1 VKWKLLLGSW
11 HRFERSSILMRL
23 FAVVLV
29 LFLTACATTP
39 SNKVNN
45 VKMAEGYYMKGVS
58 YLQKKD
64 YELALVE
71 FQRSIQTDKKNK
83 DAYFALGSVSETMG
97 KFADAE
103 RYYKE
108 ALDIDPNYPEAHN
121 ALGVVYSR
129 QERWPDA
136 LKEFNK
142 ALENKLYTTPHVAY
156 YNMAHV
162 YMAQKNYEK
171 AIEAYRDSK
180 RFASYDQTIYELGSA
195 LFEAGKVKEAISEFR
210 EGVSISPSNAYIR
223 YGLALAL
230 LKDNNKKAALAEF
243 KKTVEL
249 APKSEL
255 AQKAKDYIITL
266 R

>member
-1 VKWKLLLGSW
+1 
-11 HRFERSSILMRL
+11 MRL
-23 FAVVLV
+23 IAVVLF
-29 LFLTACATTP
+29 LFLTACATTQV
-39 SNKVNN
+39 SNVDN

-58 YLQKKD
+58 YLQKKN

-83 DAYFALGSVSETMG
+83 NAYFALGSVNETMG
-97 KFADAE
+97 KFADAA
-103 RYYKE
+103 RYYEE
-108 ALDIDPNYPEAHN
+108 ALDIDPEYSEAHN

-129 QERWPDA
+129 QERWKDA
-136 LKEFNK
+136 LKSFNK
-142 ALENKLYTTPHVAY
+142 ALENKLYTTPHIAY

-171 AIEAYRDSK
+171 AIEKYRESK
-180 RFASYDQTIYELGSA
+180 RFANYDQTIYELGMA
-195 LFEAGKVKEAISEFR
+195 LFDAGKVKEAISEFR
-210 EGVSISPSNAYIR
+210 EGVALSPSNASIR

-230 LKDNNKKAALAEF
+230 LKDGNKKAALPEF

-255 AQKAKDYIITL
+255 AQKAKDYITTL

>member
-1 VKWKLLLGSW
+1 
-11 HRFERSSILMRL
+11 MRL
-23 FAVVLV
+23 FAIVLV
-29 LFLTACATTP
+29 LFLTACTTTQV
-39 SNKVNN
+39 NKVDNI
-45 VKMAEGYYMKGVS
+45 KMAEGYYMKGVS
-58 YLQKKD
+58 YLQKNN
-64 YELALVE
+64 YELAIVE

-83 DAYFALGSVSETMG
+83 DAHFALGSVSERMD

-103 RYYKE
+103 RYYLE
-108 ALDIDPNYPEAHN
+108 ALDIEPNYSEAYN

-129 QERWPDA
+129 QEHWQDA
-136 LKEFNK
+136 LKAFNK
-142 ALENKLYTTPHVAY
+142 ALENKLYTTPHIAY

-171 AIEAYRDSK
+171 AIEAYRESK
-180 RFASYDQTIYELGSA
+180 RFANYDQTIYELGTA
-195 LFEAGKVKEAISEFR
+195 LFAAGKVKDAISEFK
-210 EGVSISPSNAYIR
+210 EGVSLSPSNAYIR

-230 LKDNNKKAALAEF
+230 LKDSNKNAALAEF

-255 AQKAKDYIITL
+255 AQKAKDYITTL

>member
-1 VKWKLLLGSW
+1 
-11 HRFERSSILMRL
+11 MRM
-23 FAVVLV
+23 FTVVLV
-29 LFLTACATTP
+29 LFLTACATTQV
-39 SNKVNN
+39 NNVNN

-58 YLQKKD
+58 YLQKKN

-71 FQRSIQTDKKNK
+71 FQRSIQTDKKSKN
-83 DAYFALGSVSETMG
+83 AYFALGSVSETMG

-103 RYYKE
+103 GYYKE
-108 ALDIDPNYPEAHN
+108 ALDIDPEFSEAYN

-129 QERWPDA
+129 QERWKDA
-136 LKEFNK
+136 LKAFHK
-142 ALENKLYTTPHVAY
+142 SLENKLYTTPHVAY

-180 RFASYDQTIYELGSA
+180 RFANYDQTIYELGTA
-195 LFEAGKVKEAISEFR
+195 LFEAGKVKEAISEFK
-210 EGVSISPSNAYIR
+210 EGVSLSPGNAYIR

-230 LKDNNKKAALAEF
+230 MKDGNKKAALEEF
-243 KKTVEL
+243 KKTAEL

-255 AQKAKDYIITL
+255 AQKAKDYITTL

>member
-1 VKWKLLLGSW
+1 
-11 HRFERSSILMRL
+11 M

-39 SNKVNN
+39 VNNVDN

-58 YLQKKD
+58 YLQKKN

-83 DAYFALGSVSETMG
+83 NAYFALGSVNETMG
-97 KFADAE
+97 KFADAA
-103 RYYKE
+103 RYYEE
-108 ALDIDPNYPEAHN
+108 ALDIDPEYSEAHN
-121 ALGVVYSR
+121 ALGVVFSR
-129 QERWPDA
+129 QERWKDA
-136 LKEFNK
+136 LKSFNK
-142 ALENKLYTTPHVAY
+142 ALGNKLYTTPHIAY

-171 AIEAYRDSK
+171 AIEAYRESK
-180 RFASYDQTIYELGSA
+180 RFANYDQTIYELGMA
-195 LFEAGKVKEAISEFR
+195 LFDAGKVKEAISEFR
-210 EGVSISPSNAYIR
+210 EGVALSPSNASIR

-230 LKDNNKKAALAEF
+230 LKDGNKKAALPEF

-249 APKSEL
+249 APKSEF
-255 AQKAKDYIITL
+255 AQKAKDYITTL

>member
-1 VKWKLLLGSW
+1 
-11 HRFERSSILMRL
+11 MRL

-29 LFLTACATTP
+29 LSLTACATTQ
-39 SNKVNN
+39 VNNVDN

-58 YLQKKD
+58 YLQKKN

-83 DAYFALGSVSETMG
+83 NAHFALGSVSETMG
-97 KFADAE
+97 KFAEAE
-103 RYYKE
+103 GHYKD
-108 ALDIDPNYPEAHN
+108 ALDIDPNFSEAYN

-129 QERWPDA
+129 QERWQEA
-136 LKEFNK
+136 LKAFNK
-142 ALENKLYTTPHVAY
+142 ALENKLYTTPHIAY

-180 RFASYDQTIYELGSA
+180 RFANYDQTIYELGTA
-195 LFEAGKVKEAISEFR
+195 LFDAGKVKEAVSEFQ
-210 EGVSISPSNAYIR
+210 EGVLLSPSNAYIR

-230 LKDNNKKAALAEF
+230 LKDSNKKAALAEF

-249 APKSEL
+249 APKSEV
-255 AQKAKDYIITL
+255 AQKAKDYIATL